1 MKYPKTWL
9 PILSYL
15 NYFSPTHQS
24 PSAPSPP
31 NSNPQNQPESLYQND
46 RYDID
51 NSKIYNLKKSVA
63 DQYPITLAVRI
74 KIQDDCNN
82 YFSEEMVREFETHYT
97 SQTEN
102 LIYEFVKTKDN
113 TEIEIQR
120 KYEDEELGVS
130 GGPALASLVPKK
142 KADFTDRKISISP
155 VEPLS
160 QKISQLTNDDYSEE
174 EYYAAAGSDIN
185 NGNNGDSQYLYNSY
199 EINQDYDDDF
209 TSPIYYRFKVT
220 PLKTIMTNIQC
231 RPSKNNNNNFNFNDN
246 DKQYFNFDNL
256 FQNSDSQDT
265 NNLQQQNH
273 ELVIDLEIYLN
284 DYFKTDDLKYEQF
297 TGTRYGQ
304 FATKEKIISK
314 SSLYLEK
321 IDLEYL
327 AQQLNVDLVEF
338 TPSELRIINQ
348 GDIEILIDILDDTVL
363 DRGKVNYGIIL
374 TTVLLLVGGFVGL
387 MLLRNKL
394 GWFRK
399 GGKNG
404 RGEDSEDQSL
414 HHFSAGSPVS
424 ST

>member
-1 MKYPKTWL
+1 M
-9 PILSYL
+9 
-15 NYFSPTHQS
+15 
-24 PSAPSPP
+24 
-31 NSNPQNQPESLYQND
+31 
-46 RYDID
+46 
-51 NSKIYNLKKSVA
+51 
-63 DQYPITLAVRI
+63 
-74 KIQDDCNN
+74 
-82 YFSEEMVREFETHYT
+82 
-97 SQTEN
+97 
-102 LIYEFVKTKDN
+102 
-113 TEIEIQR
+113 
-120 KYEDEELGVS
+120 G
-130 GGPALASLVPKK
+130 
-142 KADFTDRKISISP
+142 ADFTDRKISISP

-174 EYYAAAGSDIN
+174 EYYAAAGLDIN

-231 RPSKNNNNNFNFNDN
+231 RPSKNNNNFNFNDN

-273 ELVIDLEIYLN
+273 ELIIDLEIYLN

-304 FATKEKIISK
+304 FAT
-314 SSLYLEK
+314 LEK